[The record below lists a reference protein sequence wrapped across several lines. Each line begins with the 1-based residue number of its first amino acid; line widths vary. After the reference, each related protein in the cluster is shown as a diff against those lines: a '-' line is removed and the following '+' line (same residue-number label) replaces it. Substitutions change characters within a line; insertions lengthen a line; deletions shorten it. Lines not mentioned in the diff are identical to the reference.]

1 MKKKLI
7 INGKEVEALVFFENE
22 GVKVQY
28 NNVTHHYKLKEN
40 QNDSFVLSCDSQDL
54 KVDVASLKNQTQVY
68 VAGVESFFSSPKSL
82 KGHGDHN
89 QGPLSPMPG
98 KVFKIFA
105 KEGQAV
111 KKGETLMI
119 IEAMKMEHSIKSD
132 QDAKIKKVLFKE
144 GDMVQGGVSLI
155 EFEK

>member
-7 INGKEVEALVFFENE
+7 INGKEIEASVFIEDGGVRVEYQNQSAHF
-22 GVKVQY
+22 
-28 NNVTHHYKLKEN
+28 KLKE
-40 QNDSFVLSCDSQDL
+40 QIQDCLILSTNTSEL
-54 KVDVASLKNQTQVY
+54 KVEVASLKDKTQVY
-68 VAGVESFFSSPKSL
+68 FNGIESTYASPKLVKS
-82 KGHGDHN
+82 HSDHN

-98 KVFKIFA
+98 KVFKILV
-105 KEGQAV
+105 KDGQMV

-119 IEAMKMEHSIKSD
+119 IEAMKMEHSIKAD
-132 QDAKIKKVLFKE
+132 QEAKIKKVLFKE